1 MPGNA
6 AVLGPA
12 DDGLHHVPL
21 LEIKQRV
28 LWLSR

>member
-12 DDGLHHVPL
+12 DDGLPHVPL